1 MKKSIDSRERERERG
16 YIIYTSQRPH
26 KTISHWQKCQWLIV
40 MNSDVYRRELLVR
53 DELLL
58 LLLLREF
65 ELELREEVLEELPDE
80 LLLREFDTELLDE
93 LFDDELLREFDIEPL
108 VRLVETELLLRL
120 LDTAPLLFRELELEA
135 LRLALLE
142 LRD

>member
-1 MKKSIDSRERERERG
+1 
-16 YIIYTSQRPH
+16 
-26 KTISHWQKCQWLIV
+26 

-93 LFDDELLREFDIEPL
+93 LFDDGNVAVVDMRIGNNMDQLPCL
-108 VRLVETELLLRL
+108 
-120 LDTAPLLFRELELEA
+120 
-135 LRLALLE
+135 
-142 LRD
+142 